1 MNSIWMYALVIGILL
16 IGLVGTL
23 WIGASK
29 ENREG
34 NPAYD
39 RNSLPNWVRLTAIY
53 VVATAGFI
61 AVLLWMMR

>member
-16 IGLVGTL
+16 IGLVATL

>member
-1 MNSIWMYALVIGILL
+1 MYALVIGILL
-16 IGLVGTL
+16 IGLVATL